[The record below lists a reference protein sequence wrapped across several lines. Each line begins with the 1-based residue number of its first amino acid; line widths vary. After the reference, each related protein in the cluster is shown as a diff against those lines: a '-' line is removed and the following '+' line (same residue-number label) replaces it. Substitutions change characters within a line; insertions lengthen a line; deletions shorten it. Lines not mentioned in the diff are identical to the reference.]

1 MCFFV
6 LRQTLVNVLMWWG
19 SDRDR
24 YMQSFL
30 WWTLSYQM
38 VLSFIC
44 TQYFLNKLL
53 LLLRTKGPLV
63 KIIVL
68 FATINLFLINL
79 EEFWLIYDF
88 RRHKVPLGCICQS
101 LGIIGGIFILNIWEL
116 IVSNSCTFFTFL
128 SHYYSLLLIDK
139 LSDTVTLMQYLPLVV
154 LAGVIG
160 RAAKT
165 VILLLLLPWHSLV
178 IIV

>member
-6 LRQTLVNVLMWWG
+6 LRQTLVNILMWWG

-24 YMQSFL
+24 YMQGFL

-44 TQYFLNKLL
+44 TKYFLYKLL

-63 KIIVL
+63 KIFVL
-68 FATINLFLINL
+68 FASINLFLINL

-88 RRHKVPLGCICQS
+88 RRHKVSLCCICQS
-101 LGIIGGIFILNIWEL
+101 LGIIRGIFILNVWEL
-116 IVSNSCTFFTFL
+116 IVSNWCTFFTFL

-139 LSDTVTLMQYLPLVV
+139 LSDTVTLVQYLPLVV
-154 LAGVIG
+154 LAGVIS

-165 VILLLLLPWHSLV
+165 VILLLLPRHSLV
-178 IIV
+178 VIV